1 MSNKNSEPQILSDHG
16 KYIVFEAIKNS
27 TVRYTNESDDS
38 FIRHSYYIDC
48 PNVYISTIK
57 VADKKHKQ
65 PTKFMLNIKFKEY
78 ECSASDSKD
87 FAKRIYTDLREKYI
101 QAIQRTR
108 LTRNFQNPSFARAQK
123 IKG

>member
-1 MSNKNSEPQILSDHG
+1 MSNTNNTPQILSDHG
-16 KYIVFEAIKNS
+16 KHIVFEAIKNS
-27 TVRYTNESDDS
+27 TVRYTNASDDR
-38 FIRHSYYIDC
+38 FIRQSYSINC
-48 PNVYISTIK
+48 PTVYISTIK
-57 VADKKHKQ
+57 IADKKHNQ

-87 FAKRIYTDLREKYI
+87 FAKRIYTDLRKKYI